1 VKSDSYSGSESC
13 ALTNAGGK
21 CSVISMRIKWQAGW
35 SSVATTERYPPS
47 IKLDP
52 FFFMYPLAGARCR
65 GGLFW
70 LGDLRLCG

>member
-35 SSVATTERYPPS
+35 
-47 IKLDP
+47 
-52 FFFMYPLAGARCR
+52 
-65 GGLFW
+65 
-70 LGDLRLCG
+70 